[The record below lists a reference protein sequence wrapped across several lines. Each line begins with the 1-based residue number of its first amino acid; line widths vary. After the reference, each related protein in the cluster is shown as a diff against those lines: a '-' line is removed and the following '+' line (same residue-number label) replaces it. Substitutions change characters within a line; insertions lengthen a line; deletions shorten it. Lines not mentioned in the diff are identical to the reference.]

1 LITSVVLFDIDGT
14 LISNSAAG
22 EDEERRYR
30 KAIYDVV
37 GAHPSVVASRFAG
50 MVDPQICRV
59 LLTETGLEDKKVEYF
74 LPKLLWR
81 MGEIY
86 RDMEKG
92 PMLNEGVEEL
102 LRILTKSRNHI
113 VGVLTGNLSAVA
125 AEKLRVTGINSYFS
139 ERFCADNYFDRNRLV
154 EDAVRTCV
162 TNYGLLERE
171 NVVIVGDTPR
181 DISAANA
188 AKATSVGIASGL
200 FALAQLSQA
209 NPTRVFSDLRPSKE
223 LLNALSL
230 GTQPEECP

>member
-1 LITSVVLFDIDGT
+1 
-14 LISNSAAG
+14 
-22 EDEERRYR
+22 
-30 KAIYDVV
+30 
-37 GAHPSVVASRFAG
+37 
-50 MVDPQICRV
+50 VDPQICRV
-59 LLTETGLEDKKVEYF
+59 LLTETCLDDKKVEYF

-113 VGVLTGNLSAVA
+113 VGVLTGNLTAVA
-125 AEKLRVTGINSYFS
+125 TEKLRVTGIDSYFA

-171 NVVIVGDTPR
+171 NVIIVGDTPR
-181 DISAANA
+181 DINAANA